1 MDSQGLDGGLTPA
14 TDADQPESNHTII
27 QRMVDM
33 IDWET
38 RPNRASGIIATL
50 QVLLDQDRVEAV
62 SDQAGLDLGH
72 PIDGER
78 DPLDLM
84 PSIDQ
89 VWSGVSMGSGTDDG
103 DPLEDQVRDES
114 NPDLVRQHE
123 KEEDP
128 LDEAI
133 IEEHERAE
141 ETDATPVQEGRLNP
155 PPVDEHD

>member
-14 TDADQPESNHTII
+14 INADQPESNSTII
-27 QRMVDM
+27 QRLVDM

-38 RPNRASGIIATL
+38 QPNRASGIIATL

-62 SDQAGLDLGH
+62 SDQAGPDPGH

-103 DPLEDQVRDES
+103 DPLEDQVRDEP
-114 NPDLVRQHE
+114 NPELVRQHDE
-123 KEEDP
+123 DQDP

-133 IEEHERAE
+133 IEEHERADDI
-141 ETDATPVQEGRLNP
+141 DASSVHEGRLNP